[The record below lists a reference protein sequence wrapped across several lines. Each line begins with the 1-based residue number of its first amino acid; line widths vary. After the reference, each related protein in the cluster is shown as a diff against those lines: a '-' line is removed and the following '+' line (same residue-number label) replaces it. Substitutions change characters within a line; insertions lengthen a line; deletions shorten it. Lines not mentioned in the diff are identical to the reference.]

1 MASKTTNK
9 DTSVTSSRV
18 DPNRV
23 SGMPVLRHNISG
35 KSTGAVSNWFECK
48 SKWSPYLEGK
58 FGRAGRV
65 IKDGKFP
72 IPEDVPEPRIPED
85 ASTLAKRRIEEEYSL
100 KAIQGATEV
109 PGFLRPAIF
118 IRLVAYFRGEP
129 GSRRVYKGLG
139 GNRKF

>member
-100 KAIQGATEV
+100 KVKARFKELQKFQDSSDQLFSFVWSHTSEESRA
-109 PGFLRPAIF
+109 
-118 IRLVAYFRGEP
+118 LVE
-129 GSRRVYKGLG
+129 ST
-139 GNRKF
+139 NRKF